1 MVHHTQSLGP
11 VASATSNR
19 TLSPLSEQPETLLAV
34 QLGPTDRSPIDQ
46 DSVQLSKGAGP
57 AAPGLNSAQQ
67 EQQQQQQQQNGATS
81 STDTNTDKPTN
92 SSLPPTVIPVIP
104 LAKGSPFPAPRKQT
118 VESLREAYNSHLL
131 HSQMSRQLPGR
142 RKSRLDRQVSQ
153 DSPPSSTPGKPEV
166 GKDTATKR
174 DSHGGPISAGTAPS
188 AAAPLVTPSYPFPN
202 MGQRFQIAAMSPTS
216 VGPHDRAIPSGTNT
230 PASIA
235 FYPPETNPPTPYEN
249 PDFPSPNLYE
259 LALILHSE
267 PGMDGF
273 WETVVRIMREF
284 YKAERISLTI
294 PTDLTDLTNSPWGQ
308 KATYNEA
315 DEDSMSLSYMGE
327 DAAIQ
332 RRDFGSNSPN
342 DTTTTILAG
351 GGCGD
356 SNLELPLSPQR
367 GFSQE
372 SVETVIIPSDTG
384 GPIFSPVTVDVT
396 DQTNFHG
403 GWTGVDGRVEGVEE
417 QNQPPDMIPDY
428 LMDPLMEEDDSQKGQ
443 VFLNLQPLN
452 YEAEPLIDGAG
463 VSRVLERGKT
473 VVLSREYKDMQTKWE
488 RIAAQKEEKAR
499 LQEQRA
505 SERNSTMPPTPG
517 VDAPGAPSFKSKNR
531 RRFPFPSVEDFQLR
545 YRDGNN
551 NTTQQRSPPRGPQ
564 FEEFEQAVSSPWS
577 QSPAPSPAMRADPSE
592 NPFFQPAK
600 VDEECFNP
608 SAESP
613 QYSIAE
619 PIHAIGLENASTVIH
634 IPLIHPST
642 SIINFGNR
650 RKAGALLSDVP
661 EKRTPI
667 AILSIL
673 SSVIPY
679 PKNLVHSLTHLS
691 PLMATAFALSQAHS
705 NAALQLSHLQFQ
717 GPEVAPNQRKQEDIG
732 SSIMSVT
739 SPSDYTKSSTTNSL
753 AGTPNQDLI
762 ASFGDPPGKS
772 TSPLASASPKSMNG
786 DGYFG
791 SPTQRPSNVKRRTST
806 GVYHVPMSP
815 GEQPTPTITK
825 FHPSRVEHLIEEATG
840 RPSRPPM
847 PRTISEVMEPK
858 DNFTRRK
865 EQVDAS
871 ESEKASDS
879 EREGSVDIASSEDI
893 QTPKAVMTPNTE
905 MGKQTTGFF
914 GTPTDAAAMQKITP
928 ANVDAI
934 LRTPPIKP
942 HYIAI
947 PSMDI
952 FSPMGVPETPSN
964 VPLPET
970 PLHGPM
976 SAMEPHPRESLK
988 NNFKSNML
996 GAMPGRGGAST
1007 PIMPSATHDLQ
1018 AVECALE
1025 SAIYPLPSP
1034 STEELKADSP
1044 EGKIDSKKRI
1054 PLRRHSSLA
1063 STYRHTRLH
1072 SRGAEFGASFPTI
1085 ASSSN
1090 LPLSPGYEYMRPN
1103 SAKPAYNGQYDNQ
1116 QKNMPPPSNKLLRT
1130 IIDAIPVH
1138 VFTAAP
1144 QTGET
1149 TWVNSRMLS
1158 YRGATAE
1165 EFMADPYEPFHPDD
1179 RANYIRLWLAAVR
1192 KGEPFSYQIRIRRF
1206 DGHYR
1211 WFMIRAVPLRDNRGI
1226 IVHWFGTN
1234 MDIHDQRIAEVNA
1247 ARQAE
1252 MAESEAKYR
1261 SLANSSPQIVFAATL
1276 NAGITFANNQWLE
1289 YSGQTLDQALQL
1301 GFMEFVHPQDR
1312 YKCALPGFRMNKMSA
1327 GGSGDTSEKEKTGGG
1342 AWFKAVGGGVDVVD
1356 GEGGKVE
1363 LMGVKE
1369 NEAQPP
1375 FSTELRLRR
1384 KDGQYRWH
1392 LVRCVSVEASNV
1404 EGLWFGT
1411 CTDIN
1416 DHKLLEQRLK
1426 DANDAAKKAMESKT
1440 RFLSNMS
1447 HEIRT
1452 PLIGISGM
1460 VNFLLD
1466 TPLNGEQLDYC
1477 HTISSSS
1484 DGLLMVINDILDL
1497 SKVEAGMMRLS
1508 FEWFRVRSLM
1518 EDANELLST
1527 MAISKELELNYLV
1540 EESVP
1545 SMVSG
1550 DRIRLRQVILNI
1562 VGNAIKFTSKG
1573 EVFTR
1578 CFVIEDQE
1586 APPDT
1591 VLLGFE
1597 CSDTGPGFDKKDEE
1611 LMFKPF
1617 SQIDGSSTRAHGGS
1631 GLGLVIS
1638 RQLIELHGGKMTA
1651 KSKKGEGSTFYFSAL
1666 CKTPVLH
1673 QDRISS
1679 PGAEQSLERVV
1690 TFPMPRRQASSDTTC
1705 ESPPTLVNSPGTPE
1719 STVASSSGS
1728 SYLPPLSTDAQ
1739 RALAHPVPS
1748 AQDPA
1753 SMRFSLPT
1761 EIQQKVDKA
1770 QQSPEASPA
1779 KRRAELEKDIIR
1791 RKPMGPPSL
1800 LSILIVSFM
1809 PFSRKAIE
1817 SHIRTVLP
1825 KTIPFE
1831 ITVVK
1836 DLQEGIE
1843 LVNSDSAKVF
1853 SHIVLNIPDY
1863 SQIATLTRQIHSSE
1877 RHASTTIVILTTP
1890 HHRTAI
1896 IEQNPP
1902 LYEKM
1907 GARLQFIYKPIKP
1920 SRLSVIFDPDK
1931 ECDASMDRYRH
1942 TAQQVVE
1949 SQKAVFR
1956 RMEKEVGHKGHIVLL
1971 VEDNLVN
1978 QKVLLRFL
1986 SRVGV
1991 EVETA
1996 TDGEECVGKVL
2007 EKGVG
2012 YYSLILCDLHMPRK
2026 DGFATCAEI
2035 RAWERENRSAA
2046 IPIIALSANVMSDV
2060 AERCA
2065 AAGFSRYVSK
2075 PVDFKVLGDTI
2086 KELLDPTKNPG
2097 LMSDH
2102 MEGNESMAV
2111 PVN

>member
-1 MVHHTQSLGP
+1 MVQTDPHSS
-11 VASATSNR
+11 VTSTSYN
-19 TLSPLSEQPETLLAV
+19 
-34 QLGPTDRSPIDQ
+34 GI
-46 DSVQLSKGAGP
+46 SVV
-57 AAPGLNSAQQ
+57 
-67 EQQQQQQQQNGATS
+67 NG
-81 STDTNTDKPTN
+81 
-92 SSLPPTVIPVIP
+92 
-104 LAKGSPFPAPRKQT
+104 QT
-118 VESLREAYNSHLL
+118 VESMRE
-131 HSQMSRQLPGR
+131 MSRQLPSR
-142 RKSRLDRQVSQ
+142 RKSRLDRQISQ
-153 DSPPSSTPGKPEV
+153 DSPPSSSTTPHRQEPAK
-166 GKDTATKR
+166 
-174 DSHGGPISAGTAPS
+174 
-188 AAAPLVTPSYPFPN
+188 TPSYPFPN
-202 MGQRFQIAAMSPTS
+202 MSRFSHNALISSPTGAS
-216 VGPHDRAIPSGTNT
+216 SSITPHDRAIPSGTNT
-230 PASIA
+230 PASVA
-235 FYPPETNPPTPYEN
+235 FFPPETNPPTPYEN
-249 PDFPSPNLYE
+249 PDYPSPNLYE
-259 LALILHSE
+259 LALLLHSE
-267 PGMDGF
+267 PGIDGF
-273 WETVVRIMREF
+273 WDTVVRIMREF
-284 YKAERISLTI
+284 YKAERLSLTI

-308 KATYNEA
+308 KATYSDA
-315 DEDSMSLSYMGE
+315 DEDSISLTCPDDISRRIDHTNNSEHSQGGE
-327 DAAIQ
+327 
-332 RRDFGSNSPN
+332 R
-342 DTTTTILAG
+342 
-351 GGCGD
+351 
-356 SNLELPLSPQR
+356 LELPLPNGPHR
-367 GFSQE
+367 GLSQE
-372 SVETVIIPSDTG
+372 SVETVIIPPDTA
-384 GPIFSPVTVDVT
+384 GPVFSPVTVDLT
-396 DQTNFHG
+396 EQSLSQWDAAKEAAGQSDIQNYAMDSLLQIE
-403 GWTGVDGRVEGVEE
+403 DGDTR
-417 QNQPPDMIPDY
+417 
-428 LMDPLMEEDDSQKGQ
+428 GQ
-443 VFLNLQPLN
+443 VFLNLQPLTHDG
-452 YEAEPLIDGAG
+452 EPLIDGAG

-488 RIAAQKEEKAR
+488 RLAARKEEKAR
-499 LQEQRA
+499 LQQEQRCVEKQLQQSSA
-505 SERNSTMPPTPG
+505 ELPL
-517 VDAPGAPSFKSKNR
+517 KSKR
-531 RRFPFPSVEDFQLR
+531 KRFPFPSVEDFQMR
-545 YRDGNN
+545 YKDTIRPK
-551 NTTQQRSPPRGPQ
+551 SPTKAPA

-577 QSPAPSPAMRADPSE
+577 QSPAPSPAIRADPTE
-592 NPFFQPAK
+592 NPFFAPAK

-642 SIINFGNR
+642 SIIKFGR
-650 RKAGALLSDVP
+650 RRSAGSAVLSDVP

-717 GPEVAPNQRKQEDIG
+717 GAEVSAERKQGDVA

-739 SPSDYTKSSTTNSL
+739 SPSDYTKSSSNANSL

-762 ASFGDPPGKS
+762 ASFGDPNR
-772 TSPLASASPKSMNG
+772 SPMNTPSPKGFNG
-786 DGYFG
+786 DGYF
-791 SPTQRPSNVKRRTST
+791 SASQRPPNPKRRTSA
-806 GVYHVPMSP
+806 GVYQVPMSP
-815 GEQPTPTITK
+815 GEQPTPTIIK
-825 FHPSRVEHLIEEATG
+825 PHQSRINHLIEEATG
-840 RPSRPPM
+840 RLPRPPM
-847 PRTISEVMEPK
+847 PRTISEVMEPQSNGK
-858 DNFTRRK
+858 KTRER
-865 EQVDAS
+865 ANTS

-879 EREGSVDIASSEDI
+879 EREGSVDMPSSEDI
-893 QTPKAVMTPNTE
+893 QTPKAILTPRSELREQSTPTT
-905 MGKQTTGFF
+905 TTGFF
-914 GTPTDAAAMQKITP
+914 GMPQDAELNI
-928 ANVDAI
+928 DAI
-934 LRTPPIKP
+934 LNTPSRKP
-942 HYIAI
+942 HYISI
-947 PSMDI
+947 PTIDMLPPTS
-952 FSPMGVPETPSN
+952 VPETPSSI
-964 VPLPET
+964 PLPET
-970 PLHGPM
+970 PLHAPLPPSSLDSREFKLRPGALSG
-976 SAMEPHPRESLK
+976 SAPPD
-988 NNFKSNML
+988 
-996 GAMPGRGGAST
+996 RGGAST
-1007 PIMPSATHDLQ
+1007 PVMPSATHDLQ
-1018 AVECALE
+1018 AIESALE

-1034 STEELKADSP
+1034 STEELKVESD
-1044 EGKIDSKKRI
+1044 GKNDSKKRI

-1063 STYRHTRLH
+1063 SSYKHHTRLH
-1072 SRGAEFGASFPTI
+1072 SRGADVGASFPTI

-1090 LPLSPGYEYMRPN
+1090 IPMSPGFDRGAPKTPVVGHHN
-1103 SAKPAYNGQYDNQ
+1103 HNHHGHNNNNNNHQFDNVQ

-1211 WFMIRAVPLRDNRGI
+1211 WFMIRAVPLRDNRGM

-1276 NAGITFANNQWLE
+1276 SAGITFANNQWLE

-1301 GFMEFVHPQDR
+1301 GFMEFVHPADR
-1312 YKCALPGFRMNKMSA
+1312 FKCALPGFRMEQMTA
-1327 GGSGDTSEKEKTGGG
+1327 KEKALG
-1342 AWFKAVGGGVDVVD
+1342 AWFKAVSGEAGNGNNNGGGDAETAETKGKGAD
-1356 GEGGKVE
+1356 EGSS
-1363 LMGVKE
+1363 
-1369 NEAQPP
+1369 PP

-1384 KDGQYRWH
+1384 KDGEYRWH
-1392 LVRCVSVEASNV
+1392 LVRCVSVEASSV
-1404 EGLWFGT
+1404 EGMWFGT

-1497 SKVEAGMMRLS
+1497 SKVEAGMMRLGE
-1508 FEWFRVRSLM
+1508 EWFGVRALV
-1518 EDANELLST
+1518 EDAQELLST

-1540 EESVP
+1540 ETGVP
-1545 SMVSG
+1545 EVVCG

-1578 CFVIEDQE
+1578 CFVIEDQTL
-1586 APPDT
+1586 PPDT
-1591 VLLGFE
+1591 VMLGFE
-1597 CSDTGPGFDKKDEE
+1597 CYDTGPGFDKKDEE

-1638 RQLIELHGGKMTA
+1638 RQLVELHGGKMLAT
-1651 KSKKGEGSTFYFSAL
+1651 SKKGEGSKFWFSAV
-1666 CKTPVLH
+1666 CKVPR
-1673 QDRISS
+1673 QE
-1679 PGAEQSLERVV
+1679 GAEVTPAMTTPPSLIDSSGTEAGSVV
-1690 TFPMPRRQASSDTTC
+1690 TSCGSLGEGLIA
-1705 ESPPTLVNSPGTPE
+1705 GA
-1719 STVASSSGS
+1719 VA
-1728 SYLPPLSTDAQ
+1728 PLSTDSQ

-1748 AQDPA
+1748 AQDPS
-1753 SMRFSLPT
+1753 SMRFSLPVEVQEKVEKAAREKQNDEVVAAVT
-1761 EIQQKVDKA
+1761 TLIKDKDKDEGEEECCEI
-1770 QQSPEASPA
+1770 E
-1779 KRRAELEKDIIR
+1779 RF
-1791 RKPMGPPSL
+1791 G
-1800 LSILIVSFM
+1800 ILIISFM
-1809 PFSRKAIE
+1809 PFSRLAIE

-1825 KTIPFE
+1825 KSIPAQ
-1831 ITVVK
+1831 IKVVK
-1836 DLQEGIE
+1836 DVEEAQKLLKRHKNNG
-1843 LVNSDSAKVF
+1843 VGF
-1853 SHIVLNIPDY
+1853 SHIVVNVPDY
-1863 SQIATLTRQIHSSE
+1863 AQTAEITKVVCE
-1877 RHASTTIVILTTP
+1877 RYASTTMVILTTP
-1890 HHRTAI
+1890 IHRTGI
-1896 IEQNPP
+1896 IEADPG

-1907 GARLQFIYKPIKP
+1907 GPRVQFIYKPIKP
-1920 SRLSVIFDPDK
+1920 SRLSVIFDPEK
-1931 ECDASMDRYRH
+1931 QCDASMDRYRH

-1956 RMEKEVGHKGHIVLL
+1956 RMEREVGNKGHKVLL

-1986 SRVGV
+1986 GRVGV

-1996 TDGEECVGKVL
+1996 ADGEECVSKVW
-2007 EKGVG
+2007 ERGVG
-2012 YYSLILCDLHMPRK
+2012 WYSLILCDLHMPRK

-2035 RAWERENRSAA
+2035 RAWERENGVERT
-2046 IPIIALSANVMSDV
+2046 PIIALSANVMSDV
-2060 AERCA
+2060 AERCK

-2075 PVDFKVLGDTI
+2075 PVDFKVLGETI
-2086 KELLDPTKNPG
+2086 KELLDG
-2097 LMSDH
+2097 G
-2102 MEGNESMAV
+2102 EGDGWV
-2111 PVN
+2111 

>member
-1 MVHHTQSLGP
+1 
-11 VASATSNR
+11 
-19 TLSPLSEQPETLLAV
+19 
-34 QLGPTDRSPIDQ
+34 
-46 DSVQLSKGAGP
+46 
-57 AAPGLNSAQQ
+57 
-67 EQQQQQQQQNGATS
+67 
-81 STDTNTDKPTN
+81 
-92 SSLPPTVIPVIP
+92 
-104 LAKGSPFPAPRKQT
+104 
-118 VESLREAYNSHLL
+118 
-131 HSQMSRQLPGR
+131 MSRQFPTR
-142 RKSRLDRQVSQ
+142 RKSRLDRQISQ
-153 DSPPSSTPGKPEV
+153 DSPPTSVLPKQGHGKETTS
-166 GKDTATKR
+166 K
-174 DSHGGPISAGTAPS
+174 DSHGVVGSTPAPQL
-188 AAAPLVTPSYPFPN
+188 PTPSYPFPN
-202 MGQRFQIAAMSPTS
+202 MSQRFQVSAMSPTS
-216 VGPHDRAIPSGTNT
+216 VGPHDRTIPSGTNT
-230 PASIA
+230 PASVA
-235 FYPPETNPPTPYEN
+235 FYPPGTNASTPYEN

-259 LALILHSE
+259 LALMLHSE
-267 PGMDGF
+267 PGLEGF
-273 WETVVRIMREF
+273 WETVARIMREF
-284 YKAERISLTI
+284 YKAERLSLTI
-294 PTDLTDLTNSPWGQ
+294 PTDLTDLANSPWGQ

-315 DEDSMSLSYMGE
+315 DEDSLSLTYME
-327 DAAIQ
+327 DHGSNAIT
-332 RRDFGSNSPN
+332 RRDFGIS
-342 DTTTTILAG
+342 
-351 GGCGD
+351 D
-356 SNLELPLSPQR
+356 SNKDYAAESGELPSGPQR
-367 GFSQE
+367 ILSQD
-372 SVETVIIPSDTG
+372 SIETVIIPSDTS
-384 GPIFSPVTVDVT
+384 GPAFSPVTVNV
-396 DQTNFHG
+396 DQPPVHQG
-403 GWTGVDGRVEGVEE
+403 GWTSTEMALELAEE
-417 QNQPPDMIPDY
+417 RDQPPEILPEY
-428 LMDPLMEEDDSQKGQ
+428 SMDPLMQMEDQGGYRGR
-443 VFLNLQPLN
+443 VFVNLQPLN

-488 RIAAQKEEKAR
+488 RLAAQKEEKAR
-499 LQEQRA
+499 LREQRA
-505 SERNSTMPPTPG
+505 AEKKEDAIPPTPG
-517 VDAPGAPSFKSKNR
+517 TGPGEAIAAIPGIKTKSRK
-531 RRFPFPSVEDFQLR
+531 RFPFPVVEDFQLR
-545 YRDGNN
+545 YKDSIR
-551 NTTQQRSPPRGPQ
+551 QASPTRGPH

-577 QSPAPSPAMRADPSE
+577 QSPAPSPAIRADPTE

-613 QYSIAE
+613 QYSNTE

-642 SIINFGNR
+642 SIIKFGSR
-650 RKAGALLSDVP
+650 RRSSSLLSDAP

-705 NAALQLSHLQFQ
+705 NAALQLSMQFR
-717 GPEVAPNQRKQEDIG
+717 GPEVVAGQPKPVGGVG
-732 SSIMSVT
+732 SSIVSVT
-739 SPSDYTKSSTTNSL
+739 SPSDYTKSSSATNSM
-753 AGTPNQDLI
+753 AGTPNQEL
-762 ASFGDPPGKS
+762 AAAFGDPTTK
-772 TSPLASASPKSMNG
+772 SPLLSPTSKPS
-786 DGYFG
+786 DGYF
-791 SPTQRPSNVKRRTST
+791 SSKQRPPHPKRRTSSS
-806 GVYHVPMSP
+806 VYQVPVSP
-815 GEQPTPTITK
+815 GEQPIPVVPIPK
-825 FHPSRVEHLIEEATG
+825 PHSSRVERLVEEATG
-840 RPSRPPM
+840 RPVRPSVS
-847 PRTISEVMEPK
+847 RTISEVMDRKPK
-858 DNFTRRK
+858 GEK
-865 EQVDAS
+865 EKSELS

-879 EREGSVDIASSEDI
+879 EREESVDNPSSEEM
-893 QTPKAVMTPNTE
+893 QTPKAILSPRMEAV
-905 MGKQTTGFF
+905 KQNAGFF
-914 GTPTDAAAMQKITP
+914 GPQNTIHEELSPSADETVRMTPKPDFIS
-928 ANVDAI
+928 I
-934 LRTPPIKP
+934 PIGN
-942 HYIAI
+942 IF
-947 PSMDI
+947 PST
-952 FSPMGVPETPSN
+952 SVPVTPSS

-970 PLHGPM
+970 PLYGPT
-976 SAMEPHPRESLK
+976 SAMELHPHSPFPRS
-988 NNFKSNML
+988 S
-996 GAMPGRGGAST
+996 GPIRIGVPSQSSIPDRGGAST

-1025 SAIYPLPSP
+1025 SSAYPLPSP
-1034 STEELKADSP
+1034 STEELKTHDSL
-1044 EGKIDSKKRI
+1044 ENKLEAKKRV

-1063 STYRHTRLH
+1063 SSYRHTRLH
-1072 SRGAEFGASFPTI
+1072 SRGADFGASFPTI

-1090 LPLSPGYEYMRPN
+1090 LPLSPGYEHMRPT
-1103 SAKPAYNGQYDNQ
+1103 SSKTPYSGHHESQ
-1116 QKNMPPPSNKLLRT
+1116 QRNMPPPSNKLLRT

-1179 RANYIRLWLAAVR
+1179 RANYVRLWLAAVR

-1206 DGHYR
+1206 DGQYR

-1276 NAGITFANNQWLE
+1276 SAGITFANNQWLE

-1301 GFMEFVHPQDR
+1301 GFMEFVHPADR
-1312 YKCALPGFRMNKMSA
+1312 HKCALPGFKV
-1327 GGSGDTSEKEKTGGG
+1327 GSITAKEKAQGSWFKPSRDEGETEKEGK
-1342 AWFKAVGGGVDVVD
+1342 
-1356 GEGGKVE
+1356 KVE
-1363 LMGVKE
+1363 FAVKE
-1369 NEAQPP
+1369 NETQLP

-1384 KDGQYRWH
+1384 KDGEYRWH

-1508 FEWFRVRSLM
+1508 FEWFRVRSLV

-1527 MAISKELELNYLV
+1527 MAISKELELNYMV
-1540 EESVP
+1540 EDDVP

-1578 CFVIEDQE
+1578 CYVIKDQE
-1586 APPDT
+1586 TPPDT
-1591 VLLGFE
+1591 VMLGFE
-1597 CSDTGPGFDKKDEE
+1597 CYDTGPGFDKKDEE

-1666 CKTPVLH
+1666 CKTPI
-1673 QDRISS
+1673 QGMERILS
-1679 PGAEQSLERVV
+1679 PGSEERQTVFSAV
-1690 TFPMPRRQASSDTTC
+1690 QGRFSETTSDTSGT
-1705 ESPPTLVNSPGTPE
+1705 PPTLVNSPGTPE
-1719 STVASSSGS
+1719 STAASSSGG

-1753 SMRFSLPT
+1753 SMRFALPV
-1761 EIQQKVDKA
+1761 EIQEKVDKA
-1770 QQSPEASPA
+1770 QSPEASPTQ
-1779 KRRAELEKDIIR
+1779 KRSLSRDAQKSPTL
-1791 RKPMGPPSL
+1791 PSL
-1800 LSILIVSFM
+1800 FSILLISFM
-1809 PFSRKAIE
+1809 PFSRRAIE
-1817 SHIRTVLP
+1817 SHIQTVLP
-1825 KTIPFE
+1825 KTIPNQ
-1831 ITVVK
+1831 ITVVQDINEAQK
-1836 DLQEGIE
+1836 FLGGEDP
-1843 LVNSDSAKVF
+1843 VVF
-1853 SHIVLNIPDY
+1853 SHIVVNLQEY
-1863 SQIATLTRQIHSSE
+1863 SEIAAITKIVAESPKHSN
-1877 RHASTTIVILTTP
+1877 TTMVILTTP
-1890 HHRTAI
+1890 IHRTAI
-1896 IEQNPP
+1896 IEENPP
-1902 LYEKM
+1902 LYESM
-1907 GARLQFIYKPIKP
+1907 GAKIQFIYKPIKP

-1931 ECDASMDRYRH
+1931 ERDASMDRYRH
-1942 TAQQVVE
+1942 SAQQVVE
-1949 SQKAVFR
+1949 SQKAVFT
-1956 RMEKEVGHKGHIVLL
+1956 RMEREVGHKGHKVLL

-1986 SRVGV
+1986 GRVGLA
-1991 EVETA
+1991 VETA
-1996 TDGEECVGKVL
+1996 ADGEECVNKVL
-2007 EKGVG
+2007 NQAPG

-2026 DGFATCAEI
+2026 DGFATCSEI
-2035 RAWERENRSAA
+2035 RAWEKENKSATT
-2046 IPIIALSANVMSDV
+2046 PIIALSANVMSDV

-2065 AAGFSRYVSK
+2065 TAGFSRYISK

-2086 KELLDPTKNPG
+2086 KELLDPTKDPG
-2097 LMSDH
+2097 LMADFVDRRGF
-2102 MEGNESMAV
+2102 EIKT
-2111 PVN
+2111 

>member
-1 MVHHTQSLGP
+1 MSPLPERGRTVLLQVLLLLVLVHH
-11 VASATSNR
+11 
-19 TLSPLSEQPETLLAV
+19 
-34 QLGPTDRSPIDQ
+34 
-46 DSVQLSKGAGP
+46 
-57 AAPGLNSAQQ
+57 
-67 EQQQQQQQQNGATS
+67 
-81 STDTNTDKPTN
+81 
-92 SSLPPTVIPVIP
+92 PP
-104 LAKGSPFPAPRKQT
+104 
-118 VESLREAYNSHLL
+118 
-131 HSQMSRQLPGR
+131 
-142 RKSRLDRQVSQ
+142 
-153 DSPPSSTPGKPEV
+153 
-166 GKDTATKR
+166 
-174 DSHGGPISAGTAPS
+174 
-188 AAAPLVTPSYPFPN
+188 PSYPFPN
-202 MGQRFQIAAMSPTS
+202 MGHRFQISSSMSPTS
-216 VGPHDRAIPSGTNT
+216 TTGPHDRAIPSGTNT
-230 PASIA
+230 PASVA

-249 PDFPSPNLYE
+249 PDYPSPNLYE
-259 LALILHSE
+259 LALMLHSE
-267 PGMDGF
+267 PGIEGF

-284 YKAERISLTI
+284 YKAERLSLTI
-294 PTDLTDLTNSPWGQ
+294 PTDLTDLSNSPWGQ

-315 DEDSMSLSYMGE
+315 DEDEPSSLIYME
-327 DAAIQ
+327 EEPKKDLE
-332 RRDFGSNSPN
+332 PN
-342 DTTTTILAG
+342 ITNGVDDMDG
-351 GGCGD
+351 
-356 SNLELPLSPQR
+356 LELSLGPHR
-367 GFSQE
+367 GLSQE
-372 SVETVIIPSDTG
+372 SVETVIIPSDTT
-384 GPIFSPVTVDVT
+384 GPVFSPVTVDLT
-396 DQTNFHG
+396 EQSLSSQG
-403 GWTGVDGRVEGVEE
+403 GWDKSDDLNDH
-417 QNQPPDMIPDY
+417 QSDMMPNY
-428 LMDPLMEEDDSQKGQ
+428 AMDPLLQIEDDDVLKGR
-443 VFLNLQPLN
+443 VFLNLQPLT
-452 YEAEPLIDGAG
+452 YEGEPLIDGAG

-488 RIAAQKEEKAR
+488 RQAARKEERAK
-499 LQEQRA
+499 LQEQK
-505 SERNSTMPPTPG
+505 NIPPQTPS
-517 VDAPGAPSFKSKNR
+517 VEPPPPPPLTKSKNR
-531 RRFPFPSVEDFQLR
+531 KRFPFPSVEDFQLR
-545 YRDGNN
+545 YKETVRP
-551 NTTQQRSPPRGPQ
+551 RSPTRGPA

-577 QSPAPSPAMRADPSE
+577 QSPAPSPAIRADPSD
-592 NPFFQPAK
+592 NPFFAPAK

-642 SIINFGNR
+642 SIIKFGR
-650 RKAGALLSDVP
+650 RKSAGTVLSDVP

-717 GPEVAPNQRKQEDIG
+717 GPEVAADQRKQGDIG

-739 SPSDYTKSSTTNSL
+739 SPSDYTKSSSNTNSL

-762 ASFGDPPGKS
+762 ASFGDPHGKS
-772 TSPLASASPKSMNG
+772 PLNSPSPKGSFNG
-786 DGYFG
+786 DGYF
-791 SPTQRPSNVKRRTST
+791 SSSQRPPNPKRRTSM
-806 GVYHVPMSP
+806 GVYQVPMSP
-815 GEQPTPTITK
+815 GEQPIPTITK
-825 FHPSRVEHLIEEATG
+825 PHQSRIEHLIGEATG
-840 RPSRPPM
+840 RPSRPPPM

-858 DNFTRRK
+858 AAKKRDRADT
-865 EQVDAS
+865 S
-871 ESEKASDS
+871 GSEKTSDS
-879 EREGSVDIASSEDI
+879 EREGSVGIPSSEDM
-893 QTPKAVMTPNTE
+893 QTPKAILTPRTE
-905 MGKQTTGFF
+905 TGKQTTGFF
-914 GTPTDAAAMQKITP
+914 GMPKDEMSM
-928 ANVDAI
+928 DAI
-934 LRTPPIKP
+934 LNAPSGKP
-942 HYIAI
+942 HYITI
-947 PSMDI
+947 PTVEILPLS
-952 FSPMGVPETPSN
+952 SVPETPSSI
-964 VPLPET
+964 PLPET
-970 PLHGPM
+970 PLHGP
-976 SAMEPHPRESLK
+976 SAADIQIKGRPG
-988 NNFKSNML
+988 ML
-996 GAMPGRGGAST
+996 GNPVPDRGGAST

-1018 AVECALE
+1018 AIESALE

-1034 STEELKADSP
+1034 STEDLKVESP
-1044 EGKIDSKKRI
+1044 ESKNDKKRI

-1063 STYRHTRLH
+1063 SSYRQHTRLH

-1085 ASSSN
+1085 TASSN
-1090 LPLSPGYEYMRPN
+1090 VPMSPGLEHLKN
-1103 SAKPAYNGQYDNQ
+1103 SQPKTPFVGQQFDSQ

-1179 RANYIRLWLAAVR
+1179 RTNYVRLWLAAVR

-1276 NAGITFANNQWLE
+1276 TAGITFANNQWLE

-1301 GFMEFVHPQDR
+1301 GFMEFVHPGDR
-1312 YKCALPGFRMNKMSA
+1312 FKCALPGFRVERMTA
-1327 GGSGDTSEKEKTGGG
+1327 KEKALG
-1342 AWFKAVGGGVDVVD
+1342 AWFKAGNSE
-1356 GEGGKVE
+1356 EGGSEVDMM
-1363 LMGVKE
+1363 MGVKKGDE
-1369 NEAQPP
+1369 GLTSPP

-1384 KDGQYRWH
+1384 KDGEYRWH

-1497 SKVEAGMMRLS
+1497 SKVEAGMMRLG
-1508 FEWFRVRSLM
+1508 FEWFRVRSLV
-1518 EDANELLST
+1518 EDAQELLST

-1540 EESVP
+1540 EEGVP
-1545 SMVSG
+1545 CMVSG

-1578 CFVIEDQE
+1578 CFVIKDQPIP
-1586 APPDT
+1586 ADS
-1591 VLLGFE
+1591 VMLGFE
-1597 CSDTGPGFDKKDEE
+1597 CYDTGPGFDKKDEE

-1638 RQLIELHGGKMTA
+1638 RQLVELHGGRMTA
-1651 KSKKGEGSTFYFSAL
+1651 KSKKGEGSTFYFSAV
-1666 CKTPVLH
+1666 CKVPGGGSVTNNT
-1673 QDRISS
+1673 QGGS
-1679 PGAEQSLERVV
+1679 PGVGGIVSGGGGGEGG
-1690 TFPMPRRQASSDTTC
+1690 RRLSSEMMGDST
-1705 ESPPTLVNSPGTPE
+1705 PPTLVNSPGTPE
-1719 STVASSSGS
+1719 STVASVSEGGGVIVSPESSGGGIMV
-1728 SYLPPLSTDAQ
+1728 PPLSTDSQ

-1748 AQDPA
+1748 AQDPS
-1753 SMRFSLPT
+1753 SMRFSLPV
-1761 EIQQKVDKA
+1761 EVQEKVEKAAA
-1770 QQSPEASPA
+1770 QQRGEGSPEVSPVRNRNRGNSCLE
-1779 KRRAELEKDIIR
+1779 RRRPEML
-1791 RKPMGPPSL
+1791 G
-1800 LSILIVSFM
+1800 ILIISFM
-1809 PFSRKAIE
+1809 PFSRLAIE

-1825 KTIPFE
+1825 KSIPHE

-1836 DLQEGIE
+1836 DVREAQRL
-1843 LVNSDSAKVF
+1843 LADDDSNDNDKKGGKGKFF
-1853 SHIVLNIPDY
+1853 SHIVINLPDY
-1863 SQIATLTRQIHSSE
+1863 NEIAGITRQICGSE
-1877 RHASTTIVILTTP
+1877 RYLGTTMVILTTP
-1890 HHRTAI
+1890 IHRTAI
-1896 IEQNPP
+1896 IEENPR
-1902 LYEKM
+1902 LYDAM
-1907 GARLQFIYKPIKP
+1907 GPRVQFIYKPIKP

-1931 ECDASMDRYRH
+1931 QCDASMDRYRH

-1956 RMEKEVGHKGHIVLL
+1956 RMEREVGNKGHKVLL

-1986 SRVGV
+1986 GRVGV

-1996 TDGEECVGKVL
+1996 ADGEECVGKVL
-2007 EKGVG
+2007 ERGVG
-2012 YYSLILCDLHMPRK
+2012 WYSLILCDLHMPRK
-2026 DGFATCAEI
+2026 DGFATCSEI
-2035 RAWERENRSAA
+2035 RAWERENGAGTT
-2046 IPIIALSANVMSDV
+2046 PIIALSANVMSDV

-2075 PVDFKVLGDTI
+2075 PVDFKVLGETI
-2086 KELLDPTKNPG
+2086 KELLDAGEGAG
-2097 LMSDH
+2097 LMAD
-2102 MEGNESMAV
+2102 ML
-2111 PVN
+2111 

>member
-1 MVHHTQSLGP
+1 MSQ
-11 VASATSNR
+11 
-19 TLSPLSEQPETLLAV
+19 
-34 QLGPTDRSPIDQ
+34 
-46 DSVQLSKGAGP
+46 
-57 AAPGLNSAQQ
+57 
-67 EQQQQQQQQNGATS
+67 
-81 STDTNTDKPTN
+81 
-92 SSLPPTVIPVIP
+92 
-104 LAKGSPFPAPRKQT
+104 
-118 VESLREAYNSHLL
+118 AYNSHLL
-131 HSQMSRQLPGR
+131 HSQMSRQLPNR

-153 DSPPSSTPGKPEV
+153 DSPPSSTLSKPEV
-166 GKDTATKR
+166 GKETAKR
-174 DSHGGPISAGTAPS
+174 DPHGAPSSAGFTS
-188 AAAPLVTPSYPFPN
+188 AQTLPTPSYPFPN
-202 MGQRFQIAAMSPTS
+202 MTQRFQITSMSPTGI
-216 VGPHDRAIPSGTNT
+216 GPHDRTIPSGTNT
-230 PASIA
+230 PASVA
-235 FYPPETNPPTPYEN
+235 FYPLETNPPTPYEN
-249 PDFPSPNLYE
+249 PDYPSPNLYE
-259 LALILHSE
+259 LALMLHSE
-267 PGMDGF
+267 PGIEGF
-273 WETVVRIMREF
+273 WETIVRIMREF
-284 YKAERISLTI
+284 YKAERVSLTI

-315 DEDSMSLSYMGE
+315 DDDSLSLTYLEE
-327 DAAIQ
+327 DAVGAKL
-332 RRDFGSNSPN
+332 GLKS
-342 DTTTTILAG
+342 TTLETHGAG
-351 GGCGD
+351 FNE
-356 SNLELPLSPQR
+356 NLEMPSGPQR
-367 GFSQE
+367 GISQE
-372 SVETVIIPSDTG
+372 SLETVVLPSDTG
-384 GPIFSPVTVDVT
+384 GSIFSPVTVDVS
-396 DQTNFHG
+396 DQSTVLRA
-403 GWTGVDGRVEGVEE
+403 GWTGTDLRSEVLEE
-417 QNQPPDMIPDY
+417 RDEVPDVVPDY
-428 LMDPLMEEDDSQKGQ
+428 PMDPLMQMDDEDNPLGR

-488 RIAAQKEEKAR
+488 RLAAQKEGKAR
-499 LQEQRA
+499 LQEQEQRTA
-505 SERNSTMPPTPG
+505 ERDPNVPSTPG
-517 VDAPGAPSFKSKNR
+517 SENPAPAAVKSKNR

-545 YRDGNN
+545 FKDAVR
-551 NTTQQRSPPRGPQ
+551 QVSPTRGPI

-577 QSPAPSPAMRADPSE
+577 QSPAPSPAIRADPTE
-592 NPFFQPAK
+592 NPFFQPPK
-600 VDEECFNP
+600 VDEDCFNP

-613 QYSIAE
+613 QYSSAE

-642 SIINFGNR
+642 SIIKFGNR
-650 RKAGALLSDVP
+650 SKAGTLLAEVP

-705 NAALQLSHLQFQ
+705 NAVLQLSHLHFQ
-717 GPEVAPNQRKQEDIG
+717 GPEVVPNQRRQGDVG
-732 SSIMSVT
+732 SSIVSVT
-739 SPSDYTKSSTTNSL
+739 SPSDYTKSSSNTNSL

-762 ASFGDPPGKS
+762 ASFGEPIAK
-772 TSPLASASPKSMNG
+772 SPLVSPSPKGVMNSE
-786 DGYFG
+786 GYFG
-791 SPTQRPSNVKRRTST
+791 TNRPANLKRRTST
-806 GVYHVPMSP
+806 GVYQVPMSP
-815 GEQPTPTITK
+815 NEQPTPTVNK
-825 FHPSRVEHLIEEATG
+825 PHSSRIEHLIEEATG
-840 RPSRPPM
+840 RSSRPPL

-858 DNFTRRK
+858 QGGQGMQEEIK
-865 EQVDAS
+865 AA

-879 EREGSVDIASSEDI
+879 EREGSVDVPSSEDM
-893 QTPKAVMTPNTE
+893 QTPKAAMTPRTE
-905 MGKQTTGFF
+905 AGKQTTGFF
-914 GTPTDAAAMQKITP
+914 GTPTDVGMESITS
-928 ANVDAI
+928 ANLDAI
-934 LRTPPIKP
+934 LHTPTTKP
-942 HYIAI
+942 RYISI
-947 PSMDI
+947 PSTD
-952 FSPMGVPETPSN
+952 FFPPMNVPETPSS

-976 SAMEPHPRESLK
+976 SADEPHPRDSLRRPGLL
-988 NNFKSNML
+988 KSF
-996 GAMPGRGGAST
+996 PDRGGAST
-1007 PIMPSATHDLQ
+1007 PMMPSATHDLQ
-1018 AVECALE
+1018 AIESALE
-1025 SAIYPLPSP
+1025 STIYPLPSP
-1034 STEELKADSP
+1034 STEDLKVGPPDEKS
-1044 EGKIDSKKRI
+1044 DSKKRI

-1063 STYRHTRLH
+1063 SNYRHTRLH
-1072 SRGAEFGASFPTI
+1072 SRGAEYGASFPTI
-1085 ASSSN
+1085 ASASN
-1090 LPLSPGYEYMRPN
+1090 LPMSPGYEAIRPN
-1103 SAKPAYNGQYDNQ
+1103 SAKLYNGQFDTQ

-1179 RANYIRLWLAAVR
+1179 RANYVRLWLAAVR

-1276 NAGITFANNQWLE
+1276 SAGITFANNQWLE

-1312 YKCALPGFRMNKMSA
+1312 YKCALPGFRMNKMTAVSD
-1327 GGSGDTSEKEKTGGG
+1327 GEEKGKSGAG
-1342 AWFKAVGGGVDVVD
+1342 AWFKAMNTETMD
-1356 GEGGKVE
+1356 GEGKPIE
-1363 LMGVKE
+1363 MMEVKG

-1384 KDGQYRWH
+1384 KDGEYRWH

-1578 CFVIEDQE
+1578 CYVIEDQE
-1586 APPDT
+1586 TPSDT
-1591 VLLGFE
+1591 VMLGFE
-1597 CSDTGPGFDKKDEE
+1597 CYDTGPGFDKKDED

-1666 CKTPVLH
+1666 CKTPVVH
-1673 QDRISS
+1673 QAS
-1679 PGAEQSLERVV
+1679 PSVDPSLERVP
-1690 TFPMPRRQASSDTTC
+1690 TFPMASRQLSDMTC

-1719 STVASSSGS
+1719 STVASSVGGGS
-1728 SYLPPLSTDAQ
+1728 FPPALSTDGQ

-1748 AQDPA
+1748 AQDPS

-1761 EIQQKVDKA
+1761 EIQEKVDRA
-1770 QQSPEASPA
+1770 QQSPEASPT
-1779 KRRAELEKDIIR
+1779 KRKTELNCATEGAIKSR
-1791 RKPMGPPSL
+1791 GTSSPSL

-1809 PFSRKAIE
+1809 PLSRKAIE

-1825 KTIPFE
+1825 KTIPYE
-1831 ITVVK
+1831 ITVVE
-1836 DLQEGIE
+1836 DFEEGMKL
-1843 LVNSDSAKVF
+1843 LVDGGRVF
-1853 SHIVLNIPDY
+1853 SHIVVNLPEYN
-1863 SQIATLTRQIHSSE
+1863 QVATITRQICNDE
-1877 RHASTTIVILTTP
+1877 RHASTTMVILTTP
-1890 HHRTAI
+1890 IHRTAI
-1896 IEQNPP
+1896 IEENQP
-1902 LYEKM
+1902 LYDKM
-1907 GARLQFIYKPIKP
+1907 GARVQFIYKPIKP
-1920 SRLSVIFDPDK
+1920 SRLSVIFDPEK

-1949 SQKAVFR
+1949 SQKAVFS
-1956 RMEKEVGHKGHIVLL
+1956 RMEKEVGHKGHKVLL

-1986 SRVGV
+1986 GRIGV
-1991 EVETA
+1991 AVETA

-2007 EKGVG
+2007 EMGVG

-2035 RAWERENRSAA
+2035 RAWERENKASAT
-2046 IPIIALSANVMSDV
+2046 PIIALSANVMSDV

-2086 KELLDPTKNPG
+2086 KELLDPEKDPG
-2097 LMSDH
+2097 LMSDILV
-2102 MEGNESMAV
+2102 ESGGGRVQEAV
-2111 PVN
+2111 TAAE